1 MIEHTY
7 VYTDPTVYY
16 LSGVC
21 KCGAL
26 LTGYGQITT
35 FSELLSKHIKAVHKA
50 SADSRLK
57 RVRDL
62 QKKRAEKGY
71 GTVQA

>member
-35 FSELLSKHIKAVHKA
+35 FSELLSKHITQVRAAQQEKLDWRVIALQAKR
-50 SADSRLK
+50 RL
-57 RVRDL
+57 
-62 QKKRAEKGY
+62 KGY
-71 GTVQA
+71 GK